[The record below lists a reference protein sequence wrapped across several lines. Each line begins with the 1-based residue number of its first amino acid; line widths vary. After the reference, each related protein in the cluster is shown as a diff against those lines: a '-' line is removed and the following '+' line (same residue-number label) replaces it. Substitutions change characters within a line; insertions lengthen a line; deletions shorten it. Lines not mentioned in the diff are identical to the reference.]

1 MKYYPSSGDYLFK
14 IIQNSCKNAA
24 GMPLNLQIIGRPFEE
39 ELVLHAMKEVENVSH
54 YVTPTLKVSKKVFWP
69 YLRIE
74 N

>member
-1 MKYYPSSGDYLFK
+1 MKYYPRSGDYLFK

-39 ELVLHAMKEVENVSH
+39 ELVLYAMKEVENVSH
-54 YVTPTLKVSKKVFWP
+54 YISPTLQASKKDFFHVCK
-69 YLRIE
+69 I